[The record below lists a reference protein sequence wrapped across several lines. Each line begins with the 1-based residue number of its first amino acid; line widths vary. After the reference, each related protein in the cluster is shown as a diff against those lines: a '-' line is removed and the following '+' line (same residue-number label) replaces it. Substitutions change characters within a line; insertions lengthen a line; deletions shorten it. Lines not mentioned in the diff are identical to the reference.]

1 MWPRDLL
8 TIEPITAC
16 WHADLCTPAR
26 GVHHLPTCPGICCL
40 SAPITEDWLGGIV
53 AFRNITDGAP
63 PAAII
68 ETHIQS
74 TGMLSEWSP
83 ISQYVVPSTEEAVAI
98 ELEETSELLP
108 RVQTP
113 DGWLTYVM
121 QLVEMRRVLEFM
133 ASASGL
139 EQIMASTVCVLT
151 KLEKVSLSFSNQS
164 SLPIYPVFS

>member
-1 MWPRDLL
+1 M
-8 TIEPITAC
+8 
-16 WHADLCTPAR
+16 
-26 GVHHLPTCPGICCL
+26 
-40 SAPITEDWLGGIV
+40 
-53 AFRNITDGAP
+53 
-63 PAAII
+63 
-68 ETHIQS
+68 
-74 TGMLSEWSP
+74 
-83 ISQYVVPSTEEAVAI
+83 PSTEEAVAI
-98 ELEETSELLP
+98 QLEETSELLP

-121 QLVEMRRVLEFM
+121 QQVEMRRVLEFM